1 MNGYENLYSAMI
13 PELAKHYQITEFDI
27 INNPHTTSVSHCRSH
42 LYKLILI
49 ELYLHEHRLKYKNSL
64 ILLDGIN
71 SLHHLVFLKT
81 NWSLDQIHSLS
92 LYAKLFV
99 LLDEIVPSKL
109 SDKAQSYLEV
119 ISKSQ
124 NLLPVDLASYAGWV
138 IGSGDQFLKY
148 N

>member
-1 MNGYENLYSAMI
+1 MSGYGKLYSAII
-13 PELAKHYQITEFDI
+13 PELAKHYEISEFEYD
-27 INNPHTTSVSHCRSH
+27 NNHDLTRVSLCRSH

-49 ELYLHEHRLKYKNSL
+49 EIYLHEHRLKYKDSL
-64 ILLDGIN
+64 ISLDGLN
-71 SLHHLVFLKT
+71 SLHHLVFLRT
-81 NWSLDQIHSLS
+81 NWNLEQINNLS

-124 NLLPVDLASYAGWV
+124 NLLPIDLTSYAGWV
-138 IGSGDQFLKY
+138 IGSGEQFLKY
-148 N
+148 S

>member
-1 MNGYENLYSAMI
+1 MNGYENLYSAI
-13 PELAKHYQITEFDI
+13 TPELAKHYEISEFEF
-27 INNPHTTSVSHCRSH
+27 NNYHDLTSVALCRSH

-49 ELYLHEHRLKYKNSL
+49 EIYLHEHRLKYNNSL
-64 ILLDGIN
+64 IYLDGLK
-71 SLHHLVFLKT
+71 SLHHLVFQKT
-81 NWSLDQIHSLS
+81 NWSLEQINSLS

>member
-1 MNGYENLYSAMI
+1 MNGYENLYSAII
-13 PELAKHYQITEFDI
+13 PDLAKHYQITEFDFR
-27 INNPHTTSVSHCRSH
+27 NNLHTTSVALCRSH

-64 ILLDGIN
+64 ISLDGLN
-71 SLHHLVFLKT
+71 SLHHLVFQKT
-81 NWSLDQIHSLS
+81 NWSFEQINSLS

-124 NLLPVDLASYAGWV
+124 NLLPVDLASYADWV